1 MSDHSAW
8 QQQAKTALQQLT
20 PPGKPASNAQR
31 FRDLLPDIEQ
41 RIADGVP
48 QTDIVAALATA
59 GLHMN
64 IETFRNYLSAAR
76 RRLKKE
82 TKPDAKPAT
91 APVVPA
97 PKATPAAL
105 PLPAAPQQ
113 RSRPNAPAHLN
124 WQAQRDNDK
133 TF

>member
-20 PPGKPASNAQR
+20 PPGKPVSKAQR
-31 FRDLLPDIEQ
+31 IRDLLPTIEES
-41 RIADGVP
+41 IAKEVP
-48 QTDIVAALATA
+48 QADIVAELARR
-59 GLHMN
+59 GLSMN

-82 TKPDAKPAT
+82 TKPDAKPET

-105 PLPAAPQQ
+105 PLPATPQQ
-113 RSRPNAPAHLN
+113 RTRPNAPAHLN